1 MHRTK
6 LVDSL
11 ASHCLLMSVDMNG
24 KLRICPLCVPC
35 ITSNKDKANDLNPE
49 YRTNLL
55 LILLDL
61 VLREPL
67 LLRPF
72 AIS

>member
-6 LVDSL
+6 LVDLL
-11 ASHCLLMSVDMNG
+11 ASHRLLTSVGMND
-24 KLRICPLCVPC
+24 KVRICRSCVPC
-35 ITSNKDKANDLNPE
+35 ITGDKHKANDLNPK
-49 YRTNLL
+49 YRRNLL
-55 LILLDL
+55 LILLDQ
-61 VLREPL
+61 VLLESL